1 MYDLVIVGGGV
12 WGCAAALAALEQG
25 CGRVLLLEASP
36 VLAGESSGKSGGIM
50 SEFAGHPDD
59 RVWVARSRA
68 LFEAAA
74 QASGDAGMVRRY
86 GRLVVAGTAEAPAF
100 RRVADELAAEGMVS
114 EMLSPEQVRARFPLV
129 DGLATD
135 TFGLWTPGAWHLN
148 ATGYAQTIVSAA
160 RARGLEVRLRHRV
173 HAVRIADD
181 RIRLEGPAG
190 PDGTHATVE
199 GARVLIAAGTW
210 TRKLLQTAGI
220 DIPYRPYR
228 VQLSSIAFA
237 AAESLPI
244 ISETA
249 TDMYITPDGPGSLLV
264 GDGTQLWEHDPDAYE
279 QAGDP
284 AFEAEIAAG
293 LARLVS
299 SAGDS
304 AHLRRS
310 WAGLCGAT
318 PDRRPLLGPVA
329 ERLYIACG
337 DNGSGV
343 GRGPALGELAAR
355 VAMGVEPA
363 PARLDP
369 FRFPSA
375 DFRLRP
381 GSGFLVPD

>member
-1 MYDLVIVGGGV
+1 MYDLAIMGGGV
-12 WGCAAALAALEQG
+12 WGCSAALAAVEQG
-25 CGRVLLLEASP
+25 YGRVVLLEANQF
-36 VLAGESSGKSGGIM
+36 VAGESSGKSGGIM

-74 QASGDAGMVRRY
+74 RRSGDAGMVRRY
-86 GRLVVAGTAEAPAF
+86 GRLVVCGADEAPAF
-100 RRVADELAAEGMVS
+100 RRVADELASEGIAS
-114 EMLSPEQVRARFPLV
+114 DMLTPEQVAARFPLV
-129 DGLATD
+129 DGLAPD
-135 TFGLWTPGAWHLN
+135 TLGLWTPDAWHLN
-148 ATGYAQTIVSAA
+148 ATGYAQTVVTAG
-160 RARGLEVRLRHRV
+160 RELGLEVRLGWR
-173 HAVRIADD
+173 AGA
-181 RIRLEGPAG
+181 IRLRREHGGTIRVEG
-190 PDGTHATVE
+190 PDGTVE
-199 GARVLIAAGTW
+199 AGRALIAAGTW

-228 VQLSSIAFA
+228 VQLASIAFA

-244 ISETA
+244 MSETA

-264 GDGTQLWEHDPDAYE
+264 GDGTQLWEHDPDAF
-279 QAGDP
+279 QHAGDA
-284 AFEAEIAAG
+284 AFEQEIAAG

-299 SAGDS
+299 SAGE
-304 AHLRRS
+304 AAELRRS

-318 PDRRPLLGPVA
+318 PDRRPLVGPVA
-329 ERLYIACG
+329 DGLYIACG

-355 VAMGVEPA
+355 VAMGIEAA

-369 FRFPSA
+369 FRFPAA